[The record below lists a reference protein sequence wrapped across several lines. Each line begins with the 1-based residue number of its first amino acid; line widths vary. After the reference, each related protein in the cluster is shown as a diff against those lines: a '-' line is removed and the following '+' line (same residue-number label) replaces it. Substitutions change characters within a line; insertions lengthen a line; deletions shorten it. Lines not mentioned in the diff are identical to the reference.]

1 VPPETAPVRILDRY
15 VAAAVVS
22 GTGIALLVIVGMDV
36 FFSVISQIDDVG
48 KGSYTLYDMLR
59 YVALITPQ
67 GAYELFPMA
76 ALLGSLVGMGM
87 LAANSE
93 LIAMRAAGV
102 SVWRI
107 VQSVLQAGTLLLLV
121 AVFVGELI
129 APAAEQYAQQ
139 LRAAATNKRVSF
151 LGSHGLWVREENYYI
166 NAGKVLANDTLA
178 ELEVYRFDSAGRL
191 AMATRAARAQY
202 IDGKWLMH
210 DVRQS
215 AFVEERVEVR
225 RFAEMAW
232 PSLLTPELLGIVV
245 LKPENMSA
253 LDIGQFIDYLEE
265 NGLDSLEYRYAFWG
279 RFMTPLATL
288 VMLFI
293 SVPFVFGGLRS
304 VSAGQRIFVGI
315 LVGFGFYLVSQVS
328 SQMGQVYNLN
338 PLFAI
343 LAPVILFLA
352 LGMRAMRRL

>member
-1 VPPETAPVRILDRY
+1 VKILDRY
-15 VAAAVVS
+15 VASAVVT

-36 FFSVISQIDDVG
+36 FFNVISQIDGVT
-48 KGSYTLYDMLR
+48 KGNYTLYAMLR

-76 ALLGSLVGMGM
+76 ALLGSLIGMGM

-93 LIAMRAAGV
+93 LIAMRAAGL

-107 VQSVLQAGTLLLLV
+107 VLSVMQTGVLMLLV
-121 AVFVGELI
+121 AVFIGEVV
-129 APAAEQYAQQ
+129 APTAEQYGQQ

-151 LGSHGLWVREENYYI
+151 LGSHGLWVREEQYYI
-166 NAGKVLANDTLA
+166 NAGKVLAEDTLA
-178 ELEVYRFDSAGRL
+178 DLEVYRFDAAGRL
-191 AMATRAARAQY
+191 AMATRATRAQY
-202 IDGKWLMH
+202 ADGQWLLH

-215 AFVEERVEVR
+215 AFVDGRVEVAR
-225 RFAEMAW
+225 LDEVAW

-245 LKPENMSA
+245 LKPKNMSA
-253 LDIGQFIDYLEE
+253 RDIEQFVDYLDD
-265 NGLDSLEYRYAFWG
+265 NGLDSIEYRYAFWG

-304 VSAGQRIFVGI
+304 VTAGQRIFVGI
-315 LVGFGFYLVSQVS
+315 LVGFGFYLISQIA
-328 SQMGQVYNLN
+328 SQLGQVYNLN
-338 PLFAI
+338 PLFAMLTPI
-343 LAPVILFLA
+343 VLFLA
-352 LGMRAMRRL
+352 IGLRAMRQV

>member
-1 VPPETAPVRILDRY
+1 VKILDRY
-15 VAAAVVS
+15 VAAAVVT
-22 GTGIALLVIVGMDV
+22 GTGIALLVVVGMDV
-36 FFSVISQIDDVG
+36 FFNVISQIDGVG
-48 KGSYTLYDMLR
+48 KKGFTMYDMLR

-76 ALLGSLVGMGM
+76 ALLGSLIGMGM

-107 VQSVLQAGTLLLLV
+107 VQSVLQAGVLLLVV
-121 AVFVGELI
+121 AVFVGEVV
-129 APAAEQYAQQ
+129 APAAEQYGQQ

-151 LGSHGLWVREENYYI
+151 LGSRGLWVRDEHYYI
-166 NAGKVLANDTLA
+166 NAGKVLTDDTLA
-178 ELEVYRFDSAGRL
+178 DLEVYEFDTAGSL
-191 AMATRAARAQY
+191 VMATRASRAQY
-202 IDGKWLMH
+202 AEGQWLLH

-215 AFVEERVEVR
+215 AFVDGRVKVSQHD
-225 RFAEMAW
+225 EMAW

-245 LKPENMSA
+245 LKPKNMSVR
-253 LDIGQFIDYLEE
+253 DIGQLVDYLDE
-265 NGLDSLEYRYAFWG
+265 NGLDSIEYRYAYWG

-304 VSAGQRIFVGI
+304 VTAGQRIFVGI
-315 LVGFGFYLVSQVS
+315 LVGFGFYLVSQVA
-328 SQMGQVYNLN
+328 SQLGQVYNLN
-338 PLFAI
+338 PLFAM
-343 LAPVILFLA
+343 LTPVILFLA
-352 LGMRAMRRL
+352 TGLRAMRRV